1 LGGKEGPTVV
11 TWESLSEHR
20 KATGWTR
27 QRDAR
32 LGGVMQVKRRGGL
45 SKFRSFELS
54 GKEISFQYD
63 KIKSKEQK
71 NKRNKSKKSAY
82 RAQSV

>member
-1 LGGKEGPTVV
+1 
-11 TWESLSEHR
+11 
-20 KATGWTR
+20 
-27 QRDAR
+27 
-32 LGGVMQVKRRGGL
+32 MQVKRRGGL